1 MKRRPMPGLQ
11 EHGVNVT
18 PLIDIVMCMII
29 FFMLAAKIGV
39 ADGAD
44 RSIEIPVSILG
55 KQLSKGGKLTINVR
69 ELNEQPYV
77 TAMVDAS
84 TGTPVEI
91 KLIDPAT
98 RKRPLLETLKRLR
111 GNNDNFQVILRVD
124 KDVSYASLAQ
134 VLETCSEARIKTQ
147 NFELRKPT

>member
-1 MKRRPMPGLQ
+1 MKRAHMPALRDT
-11 EHGVNVT
+11 GVNVT

-69 ELNEQPYV
+69 ELNQQPYV
-77 TAMVDAS
+77 TAMVDPT
-84 TGTPVEI
+84 TGTPIEI

-111 GNNDNFQVILRVD
+111 GNNENFQVILRVD

-134 VLETCSEARIKTQ
+134 VLETCSEAQIKTQ
-147 NFELRKPT
+147 NFELRKP

>member
-1 MKRRPMPGLQ
+1 MKRPPMPNLR

-18 PLIDIVMCMII
+18 PLIDIVMCMIV
-29 FFMLAAKIGV
+29 FFMLAARIGV

-44 RSIEIPVSILG
+44 RSIDIPVSILG

-84 TGTPVEI
+84 TGTPIEI
-91 KLIDPAT
+91 KLTDPVT
-98 RKRPLLETLKRLR
+98 HKRPLLETLKRLR
-111 GNNDNFQVILRVD
+111 GTNDTF
-124 KDVSYASLAQ
+124 
-134 VLETCSEARIKTQ
+134 
-147 NFELRKPT
+147 

>member
-1 MKRRPMPGLQ
+1 MKRRALPDLH

-44 RSIEIPVSILG
+44 RSIEVPISILG

-84 TGTPVEI
+84 SGTPIEI
-91 KLIDPAT
+91 KLVDPAT
-98 RKRPLLETLKRLR
+98 RKRPLLET
-111 GNNDNFQVILRVD
+111 
-124 KDVSYASLAQ
+124 
-134 VLETCSEARIKTQ
+134 
-147 NFELRKPT
+147 

>member
-1 MKRRPMPGLQ
+1 MKRRSMPGLQ
-11 EHGVNVT
+11 EHTVNVT

-44 RSIEIPVSILG
+44 RSIEIPISILG

-69 ELNEQPYV
+69 ELNQQPYV
-77 TAMVDAS
+77 TAMVDPT
-84 TGTPVEI
+84 TGTPIEI

-124 KDVSYASLAQ
+124 KDVSYASLAP
-134 VLETCSEARIKTQ
+134 VLETCSEARIRME
-147 NFELRKPT
+147 NFEMRKP

>member
-1 MKRRPMPGLQ
+1 MPALRDT
-11 EHGVNVT
+11 GVNVT

-69 ELNEQPYV
+69 ELNQQPYV
-77 TAMVDAS
+77 TAMVDPT
-84 TGTPVEI
+84 TGTPIEI

-111 GNNDNFQVILRVD
+111 GNNENFQVILRVD

-134 VLETCSEARIKTQ
+134 VLETCSEAQIKTQ
-147 NFELRKPT
+147 NFELRKP

>member
-1 MKRRPMPGLQ
+1 MKRRSMPNLQ

-44 RSIEIPVSILG
+44 RSIEIPISILG

-69 ELNEQPYV
+69 ELNQQPYV
-77 TAMVDAS
+77 TAMVDPT
-84 TGTPVEI
+84 TGTPIEI

-124 KDVSYASLAQ
+124 KDVSYASLAP
-134 VLETCSEARIKTQ
+134 VLETCSEARIRME
-147 NFELRKPT
+147 NFEMRKP